1 MENLIKGFKENKAF
15 RITSLLV
22 LLLILITVL
31 APVIAPYNPLEAV
44 MRDANAAPSAA
55 HLFEKRKP
63 LVRPGVQLS
72 FSVESLI

>member
-15 RITSLLV
+15 RVTSLLV

-44 MRDANAAPSAA
+44 MRDANAAPSA
-55 HLFEKRKP
+55 ERISWDVTYCP
-63 LVRPGVQLS
+63 VS
-72 FSVESLI
+72 FTEPAIP

>member
-22 LLLILITVL
+22 LLLILIAVL

-55 HLFEKRKP
+55 HLLGRTSWDVTYCPVSCMEP
-63 LVRPGVQLS
+63 AIP
-72 FSVESLI
+72 

>member
-31 APVIAPYNPLEAV
+31 APVIAHYNPLEA
-44 MRDANAAPSAA
+44 
-55 HLFEKRKP
+55 
-63 LVRPGVQLS
+63 
-72 FSVESLI
+72 LIWDGQAGT

>member
-22 LLLILITVL
+22 LLLILITAL

-44 MRDANAAPSAA
+44 MRDPTRLRLQRIFWDGQA
-55 HLFEKRKP
+55 
-63 LVRPGVQLS
+63 GT
-72 FSVESLI
+72 

>member
-15 RITSLLV
+15 RTTSLLV

-44 MRDANAAPSAA
+44 MRDAIFLGRTSWDVTYCPVSCMEPAIP
-55 HLFEKRKP
+55 
-63 LVRPGVQLS
+63 
-72 FSVESLI
+72 